1 MSSARKRSALN
12 RCQAELKRAEAQ
24 LSLVQHQY
32 AVLQAL
38 AESLARICDD
48 RQAKIDALMLEYCP
62 EEMDVKQEIEYI
74 KALGRS
80 NTLDDCER
88 NSAENG

>member
-12 RCQAELKRAEAQ
+12 RCQAELERTEAR

-38 AESLARICDD
+38 AESLASICDD

-62 EEMDVKQEIEYI
+62 EKISKDQIEAY
-74 KALGRS
+74 AAAQRAAAFDSFPEDYEVG
-80 NTLDDCER
+80 
-88 NSAENG
+88 